1 MGALHKGHC
10 HLVAKSL
17 EENDK
22 TMVSIFVNP
31 SQFAPGEDLDDYPRT
46 LDRDLEV
53 LKLSF
58 VSKPVDA
65 VFVPKVT
72 QMYPLGIDLDVTK
85 QRGAFV
91 KVHGCSEKLEG
102 QLRPGFFRGVAT
114 VVTKLFNIVSP
125 TRAYFGQKDAQQC
138 VVVRNLVKD
147 LWINTEI
154 RIQPTLREENGLAM
168 SSRNE
173 YLLKSVRDSAAVIYR
188 GLSAGKQAYEDLVS
202 DQKEAPA
209 LAILDAVSEVF
220 SAMPKDW
227 EVEYVAVSD
236 SETLDDLQSIGVAGA
251 TLLTAVRVPRADG
264 GTARLIDNVVMVG
277 K

>member
-17 EENDK
+17 DENDK

-46 LDRDLEV
+46 LDRDLEI

-58 VSKPVDA
+58 LSRPVDA
-65 VFVPKVT
+65 VFVPKVS
-72 QMYPLGIDLDVTK
+72 QMYPLGIDLDVSK

-91 KVHGCSEKLEG
+91 TVHGCSEKLEG

-114 VVTKLFNIVSP
+114 VVTKLFNIVAP

-154 RIQPTLREENGLAM
+154 RVQPTLREQNGLAM

-173 YLLKSVRDSAAVIYR
+173 YLQKSVRDSAAVIYR
-188 GLSAGKQAYEDLVS
+188 GLCAGKRAYENLVS
-202 DQKEAPA
+202 EQKEVPA
-209 LAILDAVSEVF
+209 LTIVDAVAAVF
-220 SAMPKDW
+220 SAMPQDW

-264 GTARLIDNVVMVG
+264 GVARLIDNVVMVG